1 MTDDNGGQGG
11 PGGPGEPAGN
21 GARVKRSVKGHRP
34 QFFDDREIDRLHG
47 MVMAMA
53 TEMAVLYQ
61 RIDTMERV
69 AAGKGV
75 MLREELEGFRPDAAA
90 ETEREAWRQKFLDR
104 LFYLYREELDDRLGR
119 ESEKQYREFLDDLAR

>member
-1 MTDDNGGQGG
+1 MTREQDTPSTDDGQSIG
-11 PGGPGEPAGN
+11 
-21 GARVKRSVKGHRP
+21 VKRSIKGHRP

-69 AAGKGV
+69 AATKGV
-75 MLREELEGFRPDAAA
+75 MLRDELIAFRPDASVEA
-90 ETEREAWRQKFLDR
+90 EREAWRQKFLDR
-104 LFYLYREELDDRLGR
+104 IFYLYREELDDRLGR
-119 ESEKQYREFLDDLAR
+119 ESAQQYQDFLDDIGR